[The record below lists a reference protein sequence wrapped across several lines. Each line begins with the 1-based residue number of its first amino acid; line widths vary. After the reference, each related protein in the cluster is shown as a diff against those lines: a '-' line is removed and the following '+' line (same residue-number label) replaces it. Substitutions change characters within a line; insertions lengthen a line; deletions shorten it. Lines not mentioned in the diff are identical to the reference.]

1 MTQTT
6 LNKEKCMELLRD
18 AVRWCSQ
25 FAKAFYHDDHETKIN
40 TVRVR
45 SADATGTNGH
55 VLLIVPIKP
64 IGIVEPRYLTPTE
77 AVLFVHDP
85 SVNHLP
91 DLEPTPHGTY
101 PDTDKM
107 LENVRAVTPGFSVLL
122 DPKYLELIGHTF
134 RDMGLNEV
142 CLIFRG
148 KSDPVEVVGYHDDD
162 EGTLAA
168 TAFVMPRKEK

>member
-1 MTQTT
+1 
-6 LNKEKCMELLRD
+6 MELLRD

-25 FAKAFYHDDHETKIN
+25 FTKAFYHDEHETKIN

-91 DLEPTPHGTY
+91 DLEPTPHGAY
-101 PDTDKM
+101 PDTEKM
-107 LENVRAVTPGFSVLL
+107 IEKVRAVTPECSVLL

-142 CLIFRG
+142 RGIIRG
-148 KSDPVEVVGYHDDD
+148 KSDPIEVVGYHDD
-162 EGTLAA
+162 GTLAA